1 MYLQLSATTLSLYI
15 HNDNNNYLFI
25 FSSRLLLTANSE
37 EGQNSTLQ
45 FIAWFQA

>member
-15 HNDNNNYLFI
+15 HNDNNYLFI
-25 FSSRLLLTANSE
+25 FSSRLLLNANSE

-45 FIAWFQA
+45 FIVWFQA